1 MKVYEVIQN
10 YRDYIIVDRLGREI
24 TKLPTDI
31 LMYKN
36 VLDCIL
42 EPYQCRMK
50 IIVDYTLPIYDPT
63 YKQPIKRIIQYLETL
78 FNSSSEDQ
86 AALLNQAIR
95 NLEEY
100 VNDTRTN

>member
-1 MKVYEVIQN
+1 MKVYEVIQK

-24 TKLPTDI
+24 TKLPSDI
-31 LMYKN
+31 LMHKD
-36 VLDCIL
+36 VLDCIFN
-42 EPYQCRMK
+42 PYDCIMK
-50 IIVDYTLPIYDPT
+50 IIVDYTLPIYEPSCS
-63 YKQPIKRIIQYLETL
+63 QPIKRIIQYLETL

-100 VNDTRTN
+100 INDTRAN